1 MSGTFSGVGTLQFS
15 PDNQRVYAYTG
26 LVETS
31 NNQTEVEMIQFTT
44 GSEYLTLLIQFSGDT
59 ERSDDLACRIYFN
72 NTEIFKEIV
81 QVGSSLYSVNTEG
94 PNILVPPFTN
104 VKINNQNMSS
114 GNVRDTFLAI
124 TGNVYGA
131 IEQFDLRLNNE

>member
-1 MSGTFSGVGTLQFS
+1 MSGTFQGVGTLQFS

-31 NNQTEVEMIQFTT
+31 NDQSEVEMIQFTT

-72 NTEIFKEIV
+72 NTEI
-81 QVGSSLYSVNTEG
+81 
-94 PNILVPPFTN
+94 
-104 VKINNQNMSS
+104 
-114 GNVRDTFLAI
+114 
-124 TGNVYGA
+124 
-131 IEQFDLRLNNE
+131 